1 MLLFKVPTMY
11 YGSEDTDL
19 KSDSDF
25 MLFTLDLSVS
35 ENPLVAAVLNN
46 GMFYWSFHSPGTP
59 P

>member
-1 MLLFKVPTMY
+1 MY

-19 KSDSDF
+19 KRDSDF
-25 MLFTLDLSVS
+25 LLSTLDLSVS
-35 ENPLVAAVLNN
+35 ENPVVAAVFNN